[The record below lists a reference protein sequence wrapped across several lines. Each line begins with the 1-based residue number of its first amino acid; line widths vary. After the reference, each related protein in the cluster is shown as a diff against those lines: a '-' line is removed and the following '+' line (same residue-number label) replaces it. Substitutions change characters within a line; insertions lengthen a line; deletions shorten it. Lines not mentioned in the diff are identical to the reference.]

1 MLDRDSSRFEH
12 ALQNVCLLAL
22 SAIILPFTIIL
33 LVINF
38 VLVNAGAKHIQA
50 SNAQGKKVL
59 VTGVGMTKGLALARH
74 FHLAGASVIGADF
87 SPLSCGRVSRAI
99 TKFVVLS
106 KPSEK
111 SGASQY
117 IKELIRLIRDEQI
130 DLWVSCSGVASAVED
145 GEAKEAIERETGCK
159 CIQFNVAQTETL
171 HAKDA
176 FISHIR
182 KLGLVVPET
191 RVVTERAEALEALS
205 QLTASDQGE
214 KQSSKSKQFIL
225 KCIGMDDSSRGDIMT
240 LLPRPTEAATLKHLK
255 TLNISPNNPF
265 IIQQYISGRE
275 YCTHALVINGVVKV
289 FCACPSSDMLMHY
302 ESLAPQSALSTAM
315 LQFTERVAR
324 EGGVGFTGHMSFDFL
339 VDEEEVLRAEADG
352 TEPTLYPIEC
362 NPRAHTAVALFK
374 DRTAGMVDAYL
385 SLLSSDST
393 SIESERNGTASH
405 ADGIVYPQT
414 TDTKYYWIGNDLVTR
429 VLLPVWGGAL
439 GRLSYTDVVSKLQEF
454 ADHLLRWDDGTWES
468 WDPLPVWWL
477 YHVYWPAQFLYC
489 LVYGVKWSRV
499 NVSTTKMFVC

>member
-1 MLDRDSSRFEH
+1 MLDRSSSRFEH
-12 ALQNVCLLAL
+12 ALQNICLLAL
-22 SAIILPFTIIL
+22 SAITIPFTTLL

-38 VLVNAGAKHIQA
+38 FFANSRPQHNRTTNAH
-50 SNAQGKKVL
+50 GKKVL

-74 FHLAGASVIGADF
+74 FHLDSASVIGADF
-87 SPLSCGRVSRAI
+87 SALSCGRVSRAI

-106 KPSEK
+106 KPSAE

-117 IKELIRLIRDEQI
+117 IKELIRLIRDEQV

-145 GEAKEAIERETGCK
+145 GEAKEAVERETDCR

-182 KLGLVVPET
+182 KLGLVVPVT
-191 RVVTERAEALEALS
+191 RVVIEQAEALRALS
-205 QLTASDQGE
+205 ELTNSNPEEQ
-214 KQSSKSKQFIL
+214 KSSTSKQFIL

-255 TLNISPNNPF
+255 TLNISPSNPF

-315 LQFTERVAR
+315 LKFTKTVAR
-324 EGGVGFTGHMSFDFL
+324 EGGDGFTGHMSFDFL
-339 VDEEEVLRAEADG
+339 VDEGEVLRAEAKG
-352 TEPTLYPIEC
+352 AEPTLYPIEC

-374 DRTAGMVDAYL
+374 DRTVEMVDAYL
-385 SLLSSDST
+385 ALLSSNKVNA
-393 SIESERNGTASH
+393 EERNGDASH
-405 ADGIVYPQT
+405 AQDIVYPKT

-429 VLLPVWGGAL
+429 VLLPVWDGSL
-439 GRLSYTDVVSKLQEF
+439 GRMSHNDVGHKLQEF
-454 ADHLLRWDDGTWES
+454 VDNLLRWEDGTWEA
-468 WDPLPVWWL
+468 WDPLPAWWL

-499 NVSTTKMFVC
+499 NVSTTKMFTC